1 MSSDKILEYVQK
13 VGSQVFPQ
21 GHTVFQ
27 EGDPPN
33 DTMYFVFSGE
43 IGVYKK
49 RSGGEEE
56 INRLKPG
63 EFFGEMALVH
73 HRSRLA
79 TARIISPEARLAVMN
94 KALLLKLAGGSP
106 QFLFNLLRYAIS
118 RLLAAEDKL
127 QRIREDLQNEK
138 RQRGIF

>member
-1 MSSDKILEYVQK
+1 MSSQRILEYVQK
-13 VGSQVFPQ
+13 VGSRVFPQ
-21 GHTVFQ
+21 GHTIFQ
-27 EGDPPN
+27 EGDPPD

-49 RSGGEEE
+49 RGGSEEE

-73 HRSRLA
+73 HRPRLA
-79 TARIISPEARLAVMN
+79 TARIISPEARLAVMD

-127 QRIREDLQNEK
+127 QRIREELTAEK
-138 RQRGIF
+138 RARGIF